1 MGHTDDFA
9 NKETIRANSSRNRIC
24 ALAIM
29 LALFLFAGSLVISS
43 AQLPKSSA
51 SPPVKPEST
60 DPLQRET
67 PRSALESFLKHEGRD
82 DFTTAARYL
91 QAPPGQENNLPE
103 LARELKGL
111 HGRFKGDLALV
122 SDDPNGTVEA
132 GLPPGQVR
140 AGVLQVGSASVDVIL
155 VRVDDPTFG
164 KIWLVSNQT
173 VMNIPQLSAEAK
185 SRGPTAVERIL
196 PRALTGKHMLGMSLG
211 QWLGWLLSIPIS
223 WILAWALAFLLSVP
237 RRVWRNLRKVPLK
250 TVWETDLGLP
260 LKCILAIL
268 IHGILVYLLGPP
280 LLYRFY
286 YFRFLGAVLVG
297 GFAWL
302 VSRVADRGFNLAVNR
317 RRTLGRGG
325 ESILVLVQRV
335 NRILLL
341 VVALV
346 AALALFG
353 VNVKTTLAGLGIG
366 GLAIA
371 LGAQKTLENV
381 IGGVS
386 LLMDK
391 AVHTGDFCEIG
402 GKLGTVEDIGLRS
415 LRLRTLDQNL
425 LVVPNSTLAQMQFQ
439 NMTARSKLLI
449 SQNFALRIET
459 TVDQLRFVLKRV
471 QQMLN
476 ENPMIESDG
485 SRIRVADFAGAA
497 FELELWA
504 YVKTGDWAEFT
515 GIRQDVILKI
525 AEIVESAGT
534 RLAAPTRLTYVSGDA
549 NIDATE
555 LKKIGAA

>member
-1 MGHTDDFA
+1 
-9 NKETIRANSSRNRIC
+9 
-24 ALAIM
+24 
-29 LALFLFAGSLVISS
+29 
-43 AQLPKSSA
+43 
-51 SPPVKPEST
+51 
-60 DPLQRET
+60 
-67 PRSALESFLKHEGRD
+67 
-82 DFTTAARYL
+82 
-91 QAPPGQENNLPE
+91 
-103 LARELKGL
+103 
-111 HGRFKGDLALV
+111 
-122 SDDPNGTVEA
+122 
-132 GLPPGQVR
+132 
-140 AGVLQVGSASVDVIL
+140 
-155 VRVDDPTFG
+155 
-164 KIWLVSNQT
+164 
-173 VMNIPQLSAEAK
+173 
-185 SRGPTAVERIL
+185 
-196 PRALTGKHMLGMSLG
+196 
-211 QWLGWLLSIPIS
+211 
-223 WILAWALAFLLSVP
+223 
-237 RRVWRNLRKVPLK
+237 
-250 TVWETDLGLP
+250 
-260 LKCILAIL
+260 
-268 IHGILVYLLGPP
+268 
-280 LLYRFY
+280 
-286 YFRFLGAVLVG
+286 
-297 GFAWL
+297 

>member
-1 MGHTDDFA
+1 
-9 NKETIRANSSRNRIC
+9 
-24 ALAIM
+24 
-29 LALFLFAGSLVISS
+29 
-43 AQLPKSSA
+43 
-51 SPPVKPEST
+51 
-60 DPLQRET
+60 
-67 PRSALESFLKHEGRD
+67 
-82 DFTTAARYL
+82 
-91 QAPPGQENNLPE
+91 
-103 LARELKGL
+103 
-111 HGRFKGDLALV
+111 
-122 SDDPNGTVEA
+122 
-132 GLPPGQVR
+132 
-140 AGVLQVGSASVDVIL
+140 
-155 VRVDDPTFG
+155 
-164 KIWLVSNQT
+164 
-173 VMNIPQLSAEAK
+173 
-185 SRGPTAVERIL
+185 
-196 PRALTGKHMLGMSLG
+196 
-211 QWLGWLLSIPIS
+211 
-223 WILAWALAFLLSVP
+223 
-237 RRVWRNLRKVPLK
+237 
-250 TVWETDLGLP
+250 
-260 LKCILAIL
+260 
-268 IHGILVYLLGPP
+268 
-280 LLYRFY
+280 LYRFY